1 MRSTFFGI
9 EIGKRGLM
17 THRAGTDVTG
27 QNVTNSSTPGYSR
40 QSPDLVATSPLWVP
54 GAGPA
59 GVASQLGTGVWAA
72 DIRRAENTLITAQ
85 IRTNTSLKGRLNQ
98 FQAAYTQIENV
109 FVQPDEGGLD
119 VLLTN
124 FFASW
129 QALSLAP
136 EEDANRVAVREA
148 AQTLIDQFHRVTAT
162 LDEYKQLVNDS
173 IDREVARINTLAG
186 QIASLN
192 NEIARAFSSGQQP
205 NDLLDRRDSFLDE
218 LSSLVPV
225 HFSERANRSGVL
237 TVEGR
242 VLVQDQEV
250 RPLEAVRNW
259 DNDGYLDVR
268 WSDRPEITIKPQTG
282 ELGALI
288 YTRDDLVP
296 AFQHELDELAR
307 SLVTEVNAIHTR
319 TVEGVQVGFGMDGV
333 TGRDFFQGTDARTI
347 DLTDSIKLSTRAI
360 QAAER
365 PVAGDGLNALAISQ
379 LRSARPMGGGTLSF
393 DSYYQAVM
401 ADLGAASDSIQ
412 RSQTTQEKL
421 LTQLDNIK
429 QQEVGVNLDEEF
441 INLIKYQQGYAAAGR
456 FVSAVDDALD
466 RLINGTGR
474 VGL

>member
-1 MRSTFFGI
+1 
-9 EIGKRGLM
+9 M

-27 QNVTNSSTPGYSR
+27 QNVTNASTPGYSR
-40 QSPDLVATSPLWVP
+40 QSPDFVATSPLWQP
-54 GAGPA
+54 GVAPA
-59 GVASQLGTGVWAA
+59 GVAAQLGTGVWAA
-72 DIRRAENTLITAQ
+72 QIKRAENILITAQ
-85 IRTNTSLKGRLNQ
+85 VRTNTTLKGRLDQ
-98 FQAAYTQIENV
+98 FKSAYTQIESI

-119 VLLTN
+119 VLLTD

-148 AQTLIDQFHRVTAT
+148 AQTLVDAFHRVTGT
-162 LDEYKQLVNDS
+162 LNEYKQLVDES
-173 IDREVARINTLAG
+173 IERGVAHINTLAAE
-186 QIASLN
+186 IASLN
-192 NEIARAFSSGQQP
+192 NEIARTISIGEQP

-225 HFSERANRSGVL
+225 QFSERANRSGML

-250 RPLEAVRNW
+250 RPLETTRNW
-259 DNDGYLDVR
+259 DNGGYLDVR
-268 WSDRPEITIKPQTG
+268 WSDRPEITIKPETG
-282 ELGALI
+282 ELGALV
-288 YTRDDLVP
+288 YTRDNLVP

-307 SLVTEVNAIHTR
+307 SLVTQVNAVHTR
-319 TVEGVQVGFGMDGV
+319 TVDGVQVGFGMDGV
-333 TGRDFFQGTDARTI
+333 TGRDFFQGTDAKTI
-347 DLTDSIKLSTRAI
+347 DLTDSIRLSTRAI
-360 QAAER
+360 QAAEQ
-365 PVAGDGLNALAISQ
+365 PVAGDGLNALAIAQ
-379 LRSARPMGGGTLSF
+379 LRSARTMGGETLSF

-401 ADLGAASDSIQ
+401 AGLGAASDSIQ
-412 RSQTTQEKL
+412 RSQTTQDKL
-421 LTQLDNIK
+421 LNQLDSIK

-441 INLIKYQQGYAAAGR
+441 ISLIRYQQGYAAAGR